1 MPKIALED
9 ITPEQAVAI
18 QVFLNEGK
26 MQAYEEL
33 LEYLEKEYFIA
44 NAEDPYYAY
53 YVKHL
58 IEIVHER
65 YDPLVKETE

>member
-1 MPKIALED
+1 MPKITIENMTLEQ
-9 ITPEQAVAI
+9 QAVI
-18 QVFLNEGK
+18 EVLVNEGK

-33 LEYLEKEYFIA
+33 LQYLEKEYFIA

>member
-1 MPKIALED
+1 MPKISIED
-9 ITPEQAVAI
+9 MTPEQELVI
-18 QVFLNEGK
+18 QALIREGR

-33 LEYLEKEYFIA
+33 LEYLEREHFA
-44 NAEDPYYAY
+44 AGQEDPYYAY

>member
-9 ITPEQAVAI
+9 ITPEQAVVI
-18 QVFLNEGK
+18 EVFLNEGK